1 MLRIA
6 FLSLSLLTSFAQAK
20 TELDATCASHLYQ
33 GYVDASVAWYKSL
46 VSIAVEA
53 QPELQDVGDWFL
65 EARQAHFQ
73 FHGEAFDYFLA
84 QSPERLNFSQSVE
97 SWLKLSQHEV
107 KEISESQLPIASKAQ
122 SIYQFRQQKNHEKNY
137 ALRDAFAQ
145 LLSQPQVIQQPLK
158 NYNLA
163 MSELTPASCERV
175 ASR

>member
-6 FLSLSLLTSFAQAK
+6 LLSLSLLTPFVQAK
-20 TELDATCASHLYQ
+20 TELDANCASHLYQ
-33 GYVDASVAWYKSL
+33 GYVDASVAWYESL

-65 EARQAHFQ
+65 KARQAHFQ
-73 FHGEAFDYFLA
+73 FHGEAFDYFLV

-107 KEISESQLPIASKAQ
+107 KEISESNSDCLKSTKYL
-122 SIYQFRQQKNHEKNY
+122 SISSTKNHEK
-137 ALRDAFAQ
+137 LCFCDAFAQ
-145 LLSQPQVIQQPLK
+145 LLSQPQVPAAVKKLPSCHDRT
-158 NYNLA
+158 NA
-163 MSELTPASCERV
+163 ASCERV